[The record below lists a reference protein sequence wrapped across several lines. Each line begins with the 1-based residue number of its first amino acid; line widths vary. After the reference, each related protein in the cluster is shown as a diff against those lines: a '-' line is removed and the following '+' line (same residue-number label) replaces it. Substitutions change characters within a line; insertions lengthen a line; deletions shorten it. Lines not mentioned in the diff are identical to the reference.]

1 MICTNPYLSNV
12 HDNYVHDKNTGYFWT
27 RTFSNDPNFRRGY
40 HVLDDDFQRTNETG
54 NAIINT
60 SRYGSDENT
69 QESTRNA
76 TKIWSTSFTGSQ
88 TIQTTAV
95 TY

>member
-1 MICTNPYLSNV
+1 MVMITMVTIKTQVISGPEHSQ
-12 HDNYVHDKNTGYFWT
+12 
-27 RTFSNDPNFRRGY
+27 TFNFRRGY

-69 QESTRNA
+69 QESTRNGQRFGQA
-76 TKIWSTSFTGSQ
+76 QTGSQ
-88 TIQTTAV
+88 TIHQMVV